1 MPERSVMGLGEAL
14 RELAG
19 TLADVV
25 ECGDLRGHLVAWW
38 DVVTGRV
45 DVDSPTPVC
54 ICSESGS
61 VAALAGDHTAWC
73 PAAR

>member
-1 MPERSVMGLGEAL
+1 MGPVEAL

-25 ECGDLRGHLVAWW
+25 VCGDLRGHLATWW

-45 DVDSPTPVC
+45 DVDGPVPVC
-54 ICSESGS
+54 ICSEPGS
-61 VAALAGDHTAWC
+61 VAALAGDHAAWC